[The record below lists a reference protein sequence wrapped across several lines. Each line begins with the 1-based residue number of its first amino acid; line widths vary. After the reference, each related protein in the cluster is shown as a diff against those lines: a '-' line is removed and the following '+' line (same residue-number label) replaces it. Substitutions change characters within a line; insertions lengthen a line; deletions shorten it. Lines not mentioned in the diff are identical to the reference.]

1 MAVCYA
7 QMDDKRMQAAL
18 AVINADMALI
28 KGAVGADAGGGDD
41 GGGVIGGAL
50 PPVRLPPHL
59 EPPK

>member
-1 MAVCYA
+1 
-7 QMDDKRMQAAL
+7 MDDKRMQAAL

-28 KGAVGADAGGGDD
+28 KGAVGADAGGGED